1 MPTPN
6 AGITVNALQEVIT
19 LNIKPAKNT
28 PTNNPLKLLGHFKI
42 HQYAILLNKPHSSK
56 MFVRIYAP
64 KTIIGAAAVHPLK
77 ATSIL
82 AQSKITY
89 RHGNNIA
96 GNTKSKR
103 LNATIQTI
111 PNVIAI

>member
-1 MPTPN
+1 MLIKSTKEYDFIFAKDSFDFFKFNAWQMPTPN

-56 MFVRIYAP
+56 MFVRIYA
-64 KTIIGAAAVHPLK
+64 LK
-77 ATSIL
+77 
-82 AQSKITY
+82 Q
-89 RHGNNIA
+89 NW
-96 GNTKSKR
+96 
-103 LNATIQTI
+103 
-111 PNVIAI
+111 